1 LLSSDTIPPSPDAAI
16 RSERLQVSHQTRP
29 RIHSNRQT
37 LHAQISQVQ
46 RSCVDTLADLLA
58 SSPSLEEPRDLSAED
73 SKLAVALTE
82 LLEVTYDLESSNT
95 VPLPSDEGNLE
106 SAFQALA
113 GNLEDLQSS
122 SRQRDAGANGNG
134 DAGQLHPSVY
144 AVREELAW
152 ARLESL
158 STAVVAL
165 VKERK
170 EAQETSVPGFGEASG
185 SAPLADD
192 VPPRY
197 SFEQRRSISEA
208 GLPTYAPGQQHD
220 ESPTEEKAKSSVH
233 TPVSASTPTSAP
245 REKMLLELDGLAD
258 AIGRL
263 HSVTPRLNDQRVE
276 FRASSS
282 KSATMPAD
290 LRARAER
297 EKVRELE
304 LIWDQIERTHGKRR
318 MKDVQRVDMAG
329 WEERRAKQV
338 SSG

>member
-1 LLSSDTIPPSPDAAI
+1 
-16 RSERLQVSHQTRP
+16 
-29 RIHSNRQT
+29 
-37 LHAQISQVQ
+37 
-46 RSCVDTLADLLA
+46 
-58 SSPSLEEPRDLSAED
+58 
-73 SKLAVALTE
+73 
-82 LLEVTYDLESSNT
+82 
-95 VPLPSDEGNLE
+95 
-106 SAFQALA
+106 
-113 GNLEDLQSS
+113 
-122 SRQRDAGANGNG
+122 
-134 DAGQLHPSVY
+134 VY

-170 EAQETSVPGFGEASG
+170 EAQEISVPGIGEASG

-197 SFEQRRSISEA
+197 SFEQRGSISEA
-208 GLPTYAPGQQHD
+208 GLPTYAPGHQHD
-220 ESPTEEKAKSSVH
+220 ENPTDEKTKSSVH

-276 FRASSS
+276 FRPSSS

-329 WEERRAKQV
+329 WEDRRAKQV
-338 SSG
+338 RFRLYVSADGQKKHYLESLFDKTDGNRLEGQDSVKGKVDAELARARDLRDVSHLDR

>member
-1 LLSSDTIPPSPDAAI
+1 MTDLLS
-16 RSERLQVSHQTRP
+16 
-29 RIHSNRQT
+29 
-37 LHAQISQVQ
+37 
-46 RSCVDTLADLLA
+46 
-58 SSPSLEEPRDLSAED
+58 SSPSLEEPRNLSSDD

-82 LLEVTYDLESSNT
+82 LLEVTYDLESSNS

-122 SRQRDAGANGNG
+122 SNLRQRNVLSSASTNRDGNG
-134 DAGQLHPSVY
+134 DGSRLHPSVY

-158 STAVVAL
+158 SNVVVGL

-170 EAQETSVPGFGEASG
+170 KVQATSVPDLVQASRSTLVNDG
-185 SAPLADD
+185 SL
-192 VPPRY
+192 PPRY
-197 SFEQRRSISEA
+197 SVDQRESGTED
-208 GLPTYAPGQQHD
+208 GPPTYAAEHD
-220 ESPTEEKAKSSVH
+220 HAFSDEKVKMPEESRDAAPSS
-233 TPVSASTPTSAP
+233 STAP

-263 HSVTPRLNDQRVE
+263 HSITPRLNDQRVE

-282 KSATMPAD
+282 KGATLPAD

-318 MKDVQRVDMAG
+318 MKDGQRADPAG

-338 SSG
+338 SCESIDE